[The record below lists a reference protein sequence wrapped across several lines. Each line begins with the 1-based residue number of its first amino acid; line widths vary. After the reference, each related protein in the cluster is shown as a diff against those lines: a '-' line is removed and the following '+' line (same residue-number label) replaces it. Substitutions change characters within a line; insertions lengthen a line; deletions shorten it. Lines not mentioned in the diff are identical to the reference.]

1 MYLTAMLNHVFISFS
16 AVQMYDLSNIHLQ
29 QEDSSEEWH
38 TTSPNEIHFIPRDH
52 AIRKQRLF
60 TL

>member
-1 MYLTAMLNHVFISFS
+1 
-16 AVQMYDLSNIHLQ
+16 MYDLSNIHLQ

-60 TL
+60 TLWKFYFVKSAILFYIE